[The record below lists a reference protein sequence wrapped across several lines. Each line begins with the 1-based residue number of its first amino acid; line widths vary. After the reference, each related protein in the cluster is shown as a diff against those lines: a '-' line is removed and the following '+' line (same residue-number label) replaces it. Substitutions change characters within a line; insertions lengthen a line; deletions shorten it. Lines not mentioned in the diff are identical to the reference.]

1 MKIYTPLGPFSR
13 YLLTLDADYLCGWCA
28 QQKFTKDYEKQ
39 IKQFGMMRKYD
50 DSQEYLLQHPHLTC
64 EETANY
70 LVIWCIN
77 LEVEEV
83 RSTHCNPGIPW

>member
-1 MKIYTPLGPFSR
+1 MHKHDVVNCLSVFFCNLSDW
-13 YLLTLDADYLCGWCA
+13 LV

-39 IKQFGMMRKYD
+39 IKQFGMLRKYD

-83 RSTHCNPGIPW
+83 RPSAL

>member
-1 MKIYTPLGPFSR
+1 MRRCDRRMRRCASGPLTNVM
-13 YLLTLDADYLCGWCA
+13 YDLLVCVIVFAE
-28 QQKFTKDYEKQ
+28 QQKFTAENEKLM
-39 IKQFGMMRKYD
+39 KKFGMMRKYD
-50 DSQEYLLQHPHLTC
+50 DSQEFLLEHSHLAC

-83 RSTHCNPGIPW
+83 RPCS

>member
-1 MKIYTPLGPFSR
+1 M
-13 YLLTLDADYLCGWCA
+13 
-28 QQKFTKDYEKQ
+28 QQKFTRDYEKQ
-39 IKQFGMMRKYD
+39 IKQFGMLRKYD

-83 RSTHCNPGIPW
+83 RILLPVSGTVDTRPHAFKN

>member
-1 MKIYTPLGPFSR
+1 MLTFCQLLNACLIFYW
-13 YLLTLDADYLCGWCA
+13 LTL

-50 DSQEYLLQHPHLTC
+50 DSQEYLLEHPHLTC

-77 LEVEEV
+77 LEVEDV
-83 RSTHCNPGIPW
+83 RTCSV

>member
-1 MKIYTPLGPFSR
+1 MHANSYVMVIINLF
-13 YLLTLDADYLCGWCA
+13 LVF
-28 QQKFTKDYEKQ
+28 QQNFTKENESL
-39 IKQFGMMRKYD
+39 IKKFGMLKRYD
-50 DSQEYLLQHPHLTC
+50 DSQEFLLQNPHLTC

-83 RSTHCNPGIPW
+83 QKFTIIFSVFLIIKVTI

>member
-1 MKIYTPLGPFSR
+1 MLNCC
-13 YLLTLDADYLCGWCA
+13 LVCGILFIA
-28 QQKFTKDYEKQ
+28 QQKFTTENEKL
-39 IKQFGMMRKYD
+39 IKKFGMMRKYD
-50 DSQEYLLQHPHLTC
+50 DSQEFLLQHSHLAC

-83 RSTHCNPGIPW
+83 RPGDHALIQFKTSYNFIRADNLSY

>member
-1 MKIYTPLGPFSR
+1 ML
-13 YLLTLDADYLCGWCA
+13 
-28 QQKFTKDYEKQ
+28 
-39 IKQFGMMRKYD
+39 RKYD
-50 DSQEYLLQHPHLTC
+50 DSQEYLLQHSHLTC

-83 RSTHCNPGIPW
+83 RIVAF

>member
-1 MKIYTPLGPFSR
+1 M
-13 YLLTLDADYLCGWCA
+13 
-28 QQKFTKDYEKQ
+28 
-39 IKQFGMMRKYD
+39 KQFGMMRKYD

-83 RSTHCNPGIPW
+83 SRSCCL

>member
-1 MKIYTPLGPFSR
+1 MMKR
-13 YLLTLDADYLCGWCA
+13 Y
-28 QQKFTKDYEKQ
+28 E
-39 IKQFGMMRKYD
+39 
-50 DSQEYLLQHPHLTC
+50 DSQEFLTQHPQLVC

-83 RSTHCNPGIPW
+83 RGGACVVEEFEGWLLMREL

>member
-1 MKIYTPLGPFSR
+1 
-13 YLLTLDADYLCGWCA
+13 
-28 QQKFTKDYEKQ
+28 
-39 IKQFGMMRKYD
+39 MRKYD
-50 DSQEYLLQHPHLTC
+50 DSQEFLLQYPQLAC

-83 RSTHCNPGIPW
+83 STCIQYRYYAVHRVPAWILNLEYSHFCSLDFIKLKYY

>member
-1 MKIYTPLGPFSR
+1 MF
-13 YLLTLDADYLCGWCA
+13 
-28 QQKFTKDYEKQ
+28 QKYE
-39 IKQFGMMRKYD
+39 
-50 DSQEYLLQHPHLTC
+50 DSKNFLREHPQLAC

-83 RSTHCNPGIPW
+83 K

>member
-1 MKIYTPLGPFSR
+1 MHENCYVIIIIKLIVF
-13 YLLTLDADYLCGWCA
+13 
-28 QQKFTKDYEKQ
+28 QQNFTKENESL
-39 IKQFGMMRKYD
+39 IKKFGMLKRYD
-50 DSQEYLLQHPHLTC
+50 DSQEFLIQHPHLTC

-83 RSTHCNPGIPW
+83 QKLMFVFYYIYL